1 MYSRE
6 TDYLLL
12 LFSIRLRIL
21 SAEMCAGKSAR
32 VMVVVRVETA
42 ARRRNMPSCPSRGA
56 RCWVRRAVRGPPAA
70 EPVIISP

>member
-42 ARRRNMPSCPSRGA
+42 ARRRNMPSWPSRGE
-56 RCWVRRAVRGPPAA
+56 RCWVRRAVSGPPAA